1 MQAGSSFLDE
11 NGVVLP
17 GPNRIFPAN
26 PPGAFKARGAKFL
39 RLFVMDAN
47 TYSTV
52 ALPGWQ
58 KFKHFIEDFGEN
70 WAFRGQAH
78 SGWVLSNAIERTRF
92 IKFYQG
98 IEAEFLAEFQR
109 GARNY
114 LSRDE
119 TPAHLIEWLALM
131 QHHGAP
137 TRLLDLTRSPFIA
150 AYFAFEH
157 CQEKQGHCVSVWG
170 LNINY
175 LRSKAVEVLSAEF
188 GEALQQNKNLINEQ
202 LFEKIF
208 YGNNKA
214 LVFPVEPF
222 RMNRR
227 YSLQQSIF
235 VSTGTSHQPF
245 MEQLRFLEADIGRAV
260 VKIELPAGDRRE
272 AMRDLQQMNLH
283 RASLFPDLDGYALS
297 LKLRYDNMKT
307 PAERKKDAVEKSND
321 RDFPFIP

>member
-1 MQAGSSFLDE
+1 
-11 NGVVLP
+11 
-17 GPNRIFPAN
+17 
-26 PPGAFKARGAKFL
+26 
-39 RLFVMDAN
+39 MDAN
-47 TYSTV
+47 TFSTV
-52 ALPGWQ
+52 ALQCWEEY
-58 KFKHFIEDFGEN
+58 KDFIKELGEN

-78 SGWVLSNAIERTRF
+78 AGWVLNNAIERTGF
-92 IKFYQG
+92 ITFYEG

-114 LSRDE
+114 LSKDE
-119 TPAHLIEWLALM
+119 TPVHLIEWLALM

-157 CQEKQGHCVSVWG
+157 CREEEGHSVGIWG
-170 LNINY
+170 INIKH
-175 LRSKAVEVLSAEF
+175 LRDKAIDLLSAEF
-188 GEALQQNKNLINEQ
+188 GQALQQNRNLINEE

-208 YGNNKA
+208 RENNKA

-235 VSTGTSHQPF
+235 VSTGNSRQPL
-245 MEQLRFLEADIGRAV
+245 MEQLLFLGSDSSKAV
-260 VKIELPAGDRRE
+260 VKIEVPACERKR

-297 LKLRYDNMKT
+297 LKLRYENMKT
-307 PAERKKDAVEKSND
+307 PEERKNEAVQKSKDGGYH
-321 RDFPFIP
+321 FIP